1 MNLARWF
8 VAVVTTSAVV
18 PAIWIGSAYATQLSP
33 LRKPTILL
41 NNGIFG
47 ASTNLD
53 PFLKRLAESVKNNRS
68 TLLWSVYPASVRG
81 QVILDV
87 VPGSDPLLTG
97 GW

>member
-8 VAVVTTSAVV
+8 VAVGTTLAVV
-18 PAIWIGSAYATQLSP
+18 PAAWVGSAYASQLSP
-33 LRKPTILL
+33 LRTPGTFSSRM
-41 NNGIFG
+41 FG
-47 ASTNLD
+47 APTSPD
-53 PFLKRLAESVKNNRS
+53 PFLKRLTVSVTNNRS

-87 VPGSDPLLTG
+87 TPGSDPLLTG